1 MNKLTVYHELDYV
14 ETYME
19 FNPLIRNYTK
29 DYLVYKD
36 FVICYDDLIT
46 LTEKGQAFLMEFR
59 EEQEVYN
66 MADNSGIDHNN
77 IEMETMYE

>member
-1 MNKLTVYHELDYV
+1 VYHELDYV

-19 FNPLIRNYTK
+19 FSPLIRNYTK